1 MAHLLYLQLYFLFS
15 LSFNPSSSCPRRL
28 MASKAHESG
37 SRHHES
43 RRSSTDSRYH
53 DRQPSSKSSHSKHH
67 DSQHSSR
74 SGSLKHHESQHSSRS
89 DTSRHHVTQHS
100 SRSNGSKEHHESQ
113 HSSRSSASRHH
124 ESQHSSRLG
133 GSKHYESQHSSRPDS
148 SRHHESQYSSQHS
161 SRPGGSRYHESQ
173 HLNQHSSRHHESQY
187 SSMRHQEGQYS
198 SRYHENQNSSRVSSS
213 KQRQSPQSSSSLTQL
228 PSSST
233 STTFRSYSSVLQGS
247 QTSSSSI
254 KNTGIKKN
262 QIVLPD
268 RFHEHA
274 LTMMSA
280 AREPFRCS
288 GCKEQGFGRSYRCE
302 NKGCRYVLHE
312 ECANAVVHRK
322 NHVSHSFFEGQE
334 FWFLEKPLGYPRVC
348 DACRMDVRG
357 FVYHRNATKDVYD
370 TGLDLHPSCLKLSHK
385 IPYNDSN
392 ATKTLTLRRHVEK
405 KCVKCKSRK
414 VGDDSKV
421 KGWSYLTS
429 DGDCFHVS
437 CFKEL
442 FLEKIR
448 DDYFSEKKIV
458 VSKMQ
463 SNVVDSNMKVV
474 KVEGG
479 SSNNSKGSSSLAKI
493 VVVKIAPVVLKLI
506 FSAIFG
512 NPVSFVLALVE
523 ALVTSFN

>member
-1 MAHLLYLQLYFLFS
+1 
-15 LSFNPSSSCPRRL
+15 

-53 DRQPSSKSSHSKHH
+53 ERQPASKSSHSKHH

-74 SGSLKHHESQHSSRS
+74 SDS
-89 DTSRHHVTQHS
+89 SRHHVTQHS
-100 SRSNGSKEHHESQ
+100 SRSNGSKHHESQ
-113 HSSRSSASRHH
+113 HSSRSSASRYH

-161 SRPGGSRYHESQ
+161 SRAGGSRY
-173 HLNQHSSRHHESQY
+173 HESQY
-187 SSMRHQEGQYS
+187 SSMRHHQEGQYS
-198 SRYHENQNSSRVSSS
+198 SRHHENQNSSRLSSS
-213 KQRQSPQSSSSLTQL
+213 KQHQNPQSSSLSRLPIL
-228 PSSST
+228 PSS
-233 STTFRSYSSVLQGS
+233 FRSYSSVLQGS
-247 QTSSSSI
+247 QSSSSSI

-280 AREPFRCS
+280 AREPYRCS

-357 FVYHRNATKDVYD
+357 FVYHRKATKDVYD
-370 TGLDLHPSCLKLSHK
+370 TGLDLHPCCLKLRDK
-385 IPYNDSN
+385 ISYKDSG
-392 ATKTLTLRRHVEK
+392 ATKTLTLQRDVPK
-405 KCVKCKSRK
+405 KCVQCKRQK
-414 VGDDSKV
+414 VGDDIKV

-463 SNVVDSNMKVV
+463 TNIVENNTKFV
-474 KVEGG
+474 KVGGG
-479 SSNNSKGSSSLAKI
+479 SSNNSKGSSLAKI

-512 NPVSFVLALVE
+512 DPVSFVLALVE

>member
-1 MAHLLYLQLYFLFS
+1 
-15 LSFNPSSSCPRRL
+15 

-43 RRSSTDSRYH
+43 RRSSTDSRHHDNSRYH
-53 DRQPSSKSSHSKHH
+53 DRQPSSKSTHSKHH
-67 DSQHSSR
+67 DTQHSSSR
-74 SGSLKHHESQHSSRS
+74 SNGSKHHESQHSSRS
-89 DTSRHHVTQHS
+89 DSSRHHVTQHS
-100 SRSNGSKEHHESQ
+100 SRSNGSKHHESQ
-113 HSSRSSASRHH
+113 HSSRSSASRYH
-124 ESQHSSRLG
+124 
-133 GSKHYESQHSSRPDS
+133 ESQHSSRPDS
-148 SRHHESQYSSQHS
+148 SRYHESQYSSQHS
-161 SRPGGSRYHESQ
+161 SRTGGSRCHES
-173 HLNQHSSRHHESQY
+173 QHSSRHHESQY

-198 SRYHENQNSSRVSSS
+198 SRYHENQNSSRLS
-213 KQRQSPQSSSSLTQL
+213 
-228 PSSST
+228 
-233 STTFRSYSSVLQGS
+233 RSYSSVLQGS
-247 QTSSSSI
+247 QSSSSSI

-312 ECANAVVHRK
+312 ECANAVLHRK

-357 FVYHRNATKDVYD
+357 FVYHRKATKDVYD
-370 TGLDLHPSCLKLSHK
+370 TGLDLHPCCLKLRYK
-385 IPYNDSN
+385 ISYNDSN
-392 ATKTLTLRRHVEK
+392 ATKTLTLRRNVEK

-463 SNVVDSNMKVV
+463 SNVVESNMKVV
-474 KVEGG
+474 KVGGG

-493 VVVKIAPVVLKLI
+493 VVVKIAPVVVKLI

-512 NPVSFVLALVE
+512 DPVSFVLALVE

>member
-1 MAHLLYLQLYFLFS
+1 
-15 LSFNPSSSCPRRL
+15 

-53 DRQPSSKSSHSKHH
+53 ERQPASKSSHSKHH

-74 SGSLKHHESQHSSRS
+74 SDS
-89 DTSRHHVTQHS
+89 SRHHVTQHS
-100 SRSNGSKEHHESQ
+100 SRSNGSKHHESQ
-113 HSSRSSASRHH
+113 HSSRSSASRYH

-161 SRPGGSRYHESQ
+161 SRAGGSRYHESQ
-173 HLNQHSSRHHESQY
+173 HLNQHSSRHHDSQY
-187 SSMRHQEGQYS
+187 SSMRHHQEGQYS
-198 SRYHENQNSSRVSSS
+198 SRHHENQNSSRLSSS
-213 KQRQSPQSSSSLTQL
+213 KQHQNPQSSSLSRLPIL
-228 PSSST
+228 PSS
-233 STTFRSYSSVLQGS
+233 FRSYSSVLQGS
-247 QTSSSSI
+247 QSSSSSI
-254 KNTGIKKN
+254 KKDTGIKKN

-280 AREPFRCS
+280 AREPYRCS

-357 FVYHRNATKDVYD
+357 FVYHRKATKDVYD
-370 TGLDLHPSCLKLSHK
+370 TGLDLHPCCLKLRDK
-385 IPYNDSN
+385 ISYKDSG
-392 ATKTLTLRRHVEK
+392 ATKTLTLQRDVPK
-405 KCVKCKSRK
+405 KCVQCKRQK
-414 VGDDSKV
+414 VGDDIKV

-463 SNVVDSNMKVV
+463 TNIVENNTKFV
-474 KVEGG
+474 KVGGG
-479 SSNNSKGSSSLAKI
+479 SSNNSKGSSLAKI

-512 NPVSFVLALVE
+512 DPVSFVLALVE

>member
-1 MAHLLYLQLYFLFS
+1 
-15 LSFNPSSSCPRRL
+15 

-53 DRQPSSKSSHSKHH
+53 ERQPASKSSHSKHH

-74 SGSLKHHESQHSSRS
+74 SDS
-89 DTSRHHVTQHS
+89 SRHHVTQHS
-100 SRSNGSKEHHESQ
+100 SRSNGSKHHESQ
-113 HSSRSSASRHH
+113 HSSRSSASRYH

-161 SRPGGSRYHESQ
+161 SRAGGSRY
-173 HLNQHSSRHHESQY
+173 HESQY
-187 SSMRHQEGQYS
+187 SSMRHHQEGQYS
-198 SRYHENQNSSRVSSS
+198 SRHHENQNSSRLSSS
-213 KQRQSPQSSSSLTQL
+213 KQHQNPQSSSLSRLPIL
-228 PSSST
+228 PSS
-233 STTFRSYSSVLQGS
+233 FRSYSSVLQGS
-247 QTSSSSI
+247 QSSSSSI
-254 KNTGIKKN
+254 KKDTGIKKN

-280 AREPFRCS
+280 AREPYRCS

-357 FVYHRNATKDVYD
+357 FVYHRKATKDVYD
-370 TGLDLHPSCLKLSHK
+370 TGLDLHPCCLKLRDK
-385 IPYNDSN
+385 ISYKDSG
-392 ATKTLTLRRHVEK
+392 ATKTLTLQRDVPK
-405 KCVKCKSRK
+405 KCVQCKRQK
-414 VGDDSKV
+414 VGDDIKV

-463 SNVVDSNMKVV
+463 TNIVENNTKFV
-474 KVEGG
+474 KVGGG
-479 SSNNSKGSSSLAKI
+479 SSNNSKGSSLAKI

-512 NPVSFVLALVE
+512 DPVSFVLALVE

>member
-1 MAHLLYLQLYFLFS
+1 
-15 LSFNPSSSCPRRL
+15 

-37 SRHHES
+37 SRYHEG

-53 DRQPSSKSSHSKHH
+53 ERQPSSKSSHSKHH
-67 DSQHSSR
+67 DSQHSSNSSRHHETPHHVSQHSSR
-74 SGSLKHHESQHSSRS
+74 SGGSKHHESQHSSRS
-89 DTSRHHVTQHS
+89 GDSRYHS
-100 SRSNGSKEHHESQ
+100 SQ
-113 HSSRSSASRHH
+113 HSSRIGGSRHH
-124 ESQHSSRLG
+124 ESQHSS
-133 GSKHYESQHSSRPDS
+133 KHHESQHSSK
-148 SRHHESQYSSQHS
+148 HHESQHSSQHS
-161 SRPGGSRYHESQ
+161 SRSGDSRYHSS
-173 HLNQHSSRHHESQY
+173 QHSSRHHGSQH
-187 SSMRHQEGQYS
+187 STR
-198 SRYHENQNSSRVSSS
+198 
-213 KQRQSPQSSSSLTQL
+213 L

-233 STTFRSYSSVLQGS
+233 STTFRSYSSVLQRS
-247 QTSSSSI
+247 QQSSSSSI

>member
-1 MAHLLYLQLYFLFS
+1 MAQMQNHICYISNYTFSLYL
-15 LSFNPSSSCPRRL
+15 SSPRRV

-43 RRSSTDSRYH
+43 RRSSTDSRHHDNSRYH
-53 DRQPSSKSSHSKHH
+53 DRQPSSKSTHSKHH
-67 DSQHSSR
+67 DTQHSSSR
-74 SGSLKHHESQHSSRS
+74 SNGSKHHESQHSSRS
-89 DTSRHHVTQHS
+89 DSSRHHVTQHS
-100 SRSNGSKEHHESQ
+100 SRSNGSKHHESQ
-113 HSSRSSASRHH
+113 HSSRSSASRYH
-124 ESQHSSRLG
+124 
-133 GSKHYESQHSSRPDS
+133 ESQHSSRPDS
-148 SRHHESQYSSQHS
+148 SRYHESQYSSQHS
-161 SRPGGSRYHESQ
+161 SRTGGSRCHES
-173 HLNQHSSRHHESQY
+173 QHSSRHHESQY

-198 SRYHENQNSSRVSSS
+198 SRYHENQNSSRLS
-213 KQRQSPQSSSSLTQL
+213 
-228 PSSST
+228 
-233 STTFRSYSSVLQGS
+233 RSYSSVLQGS
-247 QTSSSSI
+247 QSSSSSI

-312 ECANAVVHRK
+312 ECANAVLHRK

-357 FVYHRNATKDVYD
+357 FVYHRKATKDVYD
-370 TGLDLHPSCLKLSHK
+370 TGLDLHPCCLKLRYK
-385 IPYNDSN
+385 ISYNDSN
-392 ATKTLTLRRHVEK
+392 ATKTLTLRRNVEK

-463 SNVVDSNMKVV
+463 SNVVESNMKVV
-474 KVEGG
+474 KVGGG

-493 VVVKIAPVVLKLI
+493 VVVKIAPVVVKLI

-512 NPVSFVLALVE
+512 DPVSFVLALVE